1 MKWLFSLTGSYSS
14 GFVATWQEK
23 RQFFL
28 LPSITSDLL
37 ESSQCSEAISSIFG
51 IALIYPFNPRQSRG

>member
-1 MKWLFSLTGSYSS
+1 MKWLFSLTGSYFS
-14 GFVATWQEK
+14 GFVATCQEK

-28 LPSITSDLL
+28 LHSITSDLL
-37 ESSQCSEAISSIFG
+37 ESSQCSESISSIFG